1 MNEKLLSRL
10 DALAEVSAGVRTK
23 LQGRDAG
30 QLDGL
35 ALARVLVAVDA
46 AAKRLGKLN
55 DELQPALF
63 PSPSDNGQAGAAPEP
78 TRRRRARGNQS

>member
-10 DALAEVSAGVRTK
+10 DALGEVAAGIRSK
-23 LQGRDAG
+23 LQGEGAP

-35 ALARVLVAVDA
+35 SVARLLVAVDA
-46 AAKRLGKLN
+46 AAKGLGKLA

-63 PSPSDNGQAGAAPEP
+63 PAASDNGQSEAPQADAARKRKGGAA
-78 TRRRRARGNQS
+78 